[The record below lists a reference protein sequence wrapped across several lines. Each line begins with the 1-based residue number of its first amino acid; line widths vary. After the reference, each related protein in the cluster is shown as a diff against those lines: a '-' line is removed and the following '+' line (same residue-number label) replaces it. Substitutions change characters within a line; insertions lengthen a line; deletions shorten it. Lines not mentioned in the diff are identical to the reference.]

1 MYFYPYV
8 LMFSWSS
15 LNVLLGIFPL
25 PFLWSAV
32 LCPESMDTAV
42 CIRTLVPLCPGRSLV
57 LILDSELTPMPQEL
71 NSDSSFVTDSHCNNV
86 KGTWPQC
93 TSVKDL
99 PGVICFFEMYLTNVC
114 EDN

>member
-1 MYFYPYV
+1 
-8 LMFSWSS
+8 
-15 LNVLLGIFPL
+15 
-25 PFLWSAV
+25 
-32 LCPESMDTAV
+32 
-42 CIRTLVPLCPGRSLV
+42 
-57 LILDSELTPMPQEL
+57 MPQEL

-86 KGTWPQC
+86 KGTWPRC